1 MNRPRASDVD
11 PVVLART
18 DVADGLAVLE
28 LGLPDGTPLPPW
40 EPGAHVDVLLPSG
53 LVRQYSLCGDPDAPT
68 WRLGVLREP
77 GGRGGSAELLRIAT
91 EGRVLRL
98 AGPRTHF
105 SFDARSAAPALLIA
119 GGIGITPIAPMAAL
133 AADAGAD
140 YVLHY
145 AGHTGRMALVDELRA
160 RHGDRLVLHVDERP
174 DVEALVAGSAP
185 DAVVHCC
192 GPASL
197 IDAVEAACLTHG
209 REFRTERFEAET
221 LAPPVWDGPFEV
233 ELEASGLTLEVPPER
248 SVLDVIEEA
257 GVLVLSSCT
266 EGTCGTC
273 ETPVLEG
280 EVDHRDSI
288 LTPGERARHDV
299 MFVCVSRAACPRLV
313 LDL

>member
-1 MNRPRASDVD
+1 MNRPRSSDVD

-28 LGLPDGTPLPPW
+28 LGLPDGAPMPSW

-68 WRLGVLREP
+68 WRLGVLREA
-77 GGRGGSAELLRIAT
+77 GGRGGSAEVLRIAT

-105 SFDARSAAPALLIA
+105 SFDARSSAPALLIA

-133 AADAGAD
+133 AAEAGAD

-145 AGHTGRMALVDELRA
+145 AGHDGRMALVDALRA
-160 RHGDRLVLHVDERP
+160 RHGDRLVLHVDARP
-174 DVEALVAGSAP
+174 DVGALIAGSAP
-185 DAVVHCC
+185 DAIVYCC

-197 IDAVEAACLTHG
+197 IDAVEAACLARG

-221 LAPPVWDGPFEV
+221 LTPPVWDGPFEV

-248 SVLDVIEEA
+248 SVLEVVEEA

-288 LTPGERARHDV
+288 LTPAERARNDV